1 MLFFAIK
8 IVSLRI
14 DLSDM
19 QNREQKIRN
28 ITLWG
33 SFVNILLTAG
43 KICAGVFG
51 KSAAMIADGFHSLSD
66 LVSDFVVLI
75 FSHFASKKTDRHHP
89 FGHGKFETMG
99 TIIVSILLM
108 VVGASLLSG
117 GVKSIV
123 GFIHG
128 EDIPRPG
135 WIALVAASVSIAAKE
150 LLFRATMKVGNE
162 VDSPVTRANAWHHR
176 SDAFSSIGALIG
188 IGGAF
193 LLGEKWTVLD
203 PIVSCGISIAII
215 VLGVKMS
222 LPALSELLESSLPE
236 DVQAEIVKMA
246 QSVEGVK
253 DIHNL
258 KTRKNGVAYII
269 EAHVVVDPQM
279 SVYDAHEIATQIEDK
294 LYEKYGSETQI
305 SIHIEPD
312 TASR

>member
-1 MLFFAIK
+1 M
-8 IVSLRI
+8 SL
-14 DLSDM
+14 DLNDM

-33 SFVNILLTAG
+33 SFVNVLLTAG
-43 KICAGVFG
+43 KLCAGVFG
-51 KSAAMIADGFHSLSD
+51 KSAAMIADGVHSLSD
-66 LVSDFVVLI
+66 LFSDLVVLV

-99 TIIVSILLM
+99 TIIVSILLI
-108 VVGASLLSG
+108 VVGANLLSG

-123 GFIHG
+123 GFFHG
-128 EDIPRPG
+128 EVIPRPG
-135 WIALVAASVSIAAKE
+135 FIALAAAAVSIAAKE
-150 LLFRATMKVGNE
+150 ILFRATMKVANE
-162 VDSPVTRANAWHHR
+162 VDSPVTMANAWHHR
-176 SDAFSSIGALIG
+176 SDALSSIGAFLG

-193 LLGEKWTVLD
+193 LLGDKWTVLD
-203 PIVSCGISIAII
+203 PIVSCCISIAII
-215 VLGVKMS
+215 VFGIKLS

-236 DVQAEIVKMA
+236 DVQEEIVKMA

-279 SVYDAHEIATQIEDK
+279 SVFDAHEIATQIEDL
-294 LYEKYGSETQI
+294 LYAKYGKETQI

-312 TASR
+312 ATSR